1 MRVSKVVPIDRVLN
15 ECRRR
20 ADDAWWDG
28 KDEEA
33 KLHEQEVK
41 LYEKDKEEG
50 VLWVPNFQQ
59 QHSPYYLQGQT
70 SLVQYTYGINMQVES
85 EDGENPNTPFDDV
98 THWVGNLPRK
108 DTDSDERTN
117 KRNTRRETKS
127 NFLRKKL
134 GLEKK

>member
-28 KDEEA
+28 KDDEA

-50 VLWVPNFQQ
+50 VLWVPNF
-59 QHSPYYLQGQT
+59 
-70 SLVQYTYGINMQVES
+70 
-85 EDGENPNTPFDDV
+85 
-98 THWVGNLPRK
+98 
-108 DTDSDERTN
+108 
-117 KRNTRRETKS
+117 
-127 NFLRKKL
+127 
-134 GLEKK
+134 

>member
-28 KDEEA
+28 KDDEA

-41 LYEKDKEEG
+41 LYEQDKQEG

-59 QHSPYYLQGQT
+59 TYFLSRLQRCI
-70 SLVQYTYGINMQVES
+70 SLVGST
-85 EDGENPNTPFDDV
+85 
-98 THWVGNLPRK
+98 
-108 DTDSDERTN
+108 
-117 KRNTRRETKS
+117 
-127 NFLRKKL
+127 
-134 GLEKK
+134 